1 MSTYTVTRD
10 STQDLTYD
18 VLNDIYVTTADIYF
32 RNEEEDLI
40 YNAATGEYTKVGTAI
55 TATRNST
62 ADTSYTKGSN
72 KVSVFKGSTVKYTV
86 ESTGYTPYTE
96 TIENI
101 QAAYT
106 KTIELQETVS
116 TANLTLETRWAAAP
130 AGSIK
135 MLADGVLFYDFS
147 GESKASSTSTYNF
160 ELPIGTK
167 ITFTNASNSTF
178 ESSSGD
184 ITYEY
189 SGANYLYNY
198 VFTINGDGTLIIYSS
213 IDK

>member
-1 MSTYTVTRD
+1 M
-10 STQDLTYD
+10 
-18 VLNDIYVTTADIYF
+18 
-32 RNEEEDLI
+32 
-40 YNAATGEYTKVGTAI
+40 
-55 TATRNST
+55 
-62 ADTSYTKGSN
+62 
-72 KVSVFKGSTVKYTV
+72 FKGSTVKDKYFV
-86 ESTGYTPYTE
+86 QSNGYTSYSG

-101 QAAYT
+101 QAPYT
-106 KTIELQETVS
+106 KAVNLQKEVS
-116 TANLTLETRWAAAP
+116 SANLTLEIRWAAAP

-147 GESKASSTSTYNF
+147 GESSASSTSIYNF
-160 ELPIGTK
+160 ELPIDTK

-198 VFTINGDGTLIIYSS
+198 VFTINGDGTLVITSS

>member
-18 VLNDIYVTTADIYF
+18 VLNDTYVTTADIYF
-32 RNEEEDLI
+32 RNEEEDLA

-62 ADTSYTKGSN
+62 ADTSYTKSSN

-86 ESTGYTPYTE
+86 ESAGYTPYTE

-101 QAAYT
+101 QAPYT
-106 KTIELQETVS
+106 KTIELQTIP
-116 TANLTLETRWAAAP
+116 TANLTLEIQWDAAP

-147 GESKASSTSTYNF
+147 SESTTSSTSIYNF

-167 ITFTNASNSTF
+167 ITFTDASNSRF
-178 ESSSGD
+178 KSSSGD
-184 ITYEY
+184 IIYEY
-189 SGANYLYNY
+189 SGADYLRNY
-198 VFTINGDGTLIIYSS
+198 VFTINGDGTLAINSS

>member
-18 VLNDIYVTTADIYF
+18 VLNDTYVTTADIYF

-40 YNAATGEYTKVGTAI
+40 YNATTGEYTKVETAI

-62 ADTSYTKGSN
+62 ADTSYVKSSN
-72 KVSVFKGSTVKYTV
+72 KVSVFKGSTVKYII
-86 ESTGYTPYTE
+86 ESDGYTSYTE

-101 QAAYT
+101 QASYT
-106 KTIELQETVS
+106 KTIELQEVP
-116 TANLTLETRWAAAP
+116 TANLTLEIQWHAAP
-130 AGSIK
+130 AGGIK

-147 GESKASSTSTYNF
+147 GEANASSTSTYNF

-167 ITFTNASNSTF
+167 ITFTDTRNSTF
-178 ESSSGD
+178 KSSSGD
-184 ITYEY
+184 IIYEY

-198 VFTINGDGTLIIYSS
+198 VFTINGDGTLVINSS
-213 IDK
+213 IEK

>member
-1 MSTYTVTRD
+1 MST
-10 STQDLTYD
+10 
-18 VLNDIYVTTADIYF
+18 DIYF

-40 YNAATGEYTKVGTAI
+40 YNATTGEYTKVETAI

-72 KVSVFKGSTVKYTV
+72 KVSVFKGSTVKYIV
-86 ESTGYTPYTE
+86 ESAGYTPYTE

-106 KTIELQETVS
+106 KTIELQEVP
-116 TANLTLETRWAAAP
+116 TANLTLEIQWHSAP
-130 AGSIK
+130 AGGIK

-147 GESKASSTSTYNF
+147 GESKTSDTSIYNF

-167 ITFTNASNSTF
+167 ITFTDTSASTF
-178 ESSSGD
+178 KSSSGD
-184 ITYEY
+184 IIYEY

-198 VFTINGDGTLIIYSS
+198 IFTINGDGTLVIDSS
-213 IDK
+213 IEK

>member
-18 VLNDIYVTTADIYF
+18 VLNDTYVTTADIYF
-32 RNEEEDLI
+32 RNEEEDLV
-40 YNAATGEYTKVGTAI
+40 YNAATGEYSKVGTAI

-86 ESTGYTPYTE
+86 ESAGYTPYTE

-106 KTIELQETVS
+106 KTIELQTIP
-116 TANLTLETRWAAAP
+116 TANLTLEIQWDAAP

-147 GESKASSTSTYNF
+147 SESTTSSTSIYNF

-167 ITFTNASNSTF
+167 ITFTDASNSRF
-178 ESSSGD
+178 KSSSGD
-184 ITYEY
+184 IIYEY
-189 SGANYLYNY
+189 SGADYLRNY
-198 VFTINGDGTLIIYSS
+198 VFTINGDGTLAINSS